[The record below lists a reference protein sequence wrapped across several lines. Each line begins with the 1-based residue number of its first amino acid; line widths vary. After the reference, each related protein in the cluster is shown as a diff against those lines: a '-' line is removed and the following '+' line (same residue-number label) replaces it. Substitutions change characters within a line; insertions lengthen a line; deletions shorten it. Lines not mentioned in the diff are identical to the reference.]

1 MRSAR
6 STAVGQLQ
14 NRAPLRGFAEHAFS
28 RAAGAPLVGG
38 NGVRLLRDAA
48 ENYPAWL
55 DALAGARHS
64 IFFEAY
70 IFADD
75 RLGREFA
82 AVLAAKARS
91 GVRVR
96 VLYDW
101 LGAVGEGTRRVLA
114 PLGEAGAE
122 VRCFNPPRID
132 SPLGWVVRNHRK
144 SLVVDGEVGF
154 VTGLCIAQR
163 WAGDPAR
170 GRQPWRDT
178 GVEVRGPAVA
188 DLARAFAHTWAEAGG
203 IITSDDLPTAE
214 GLAHHGDI
222 ALRVIATSPSTAGLY
237 RLDHLIAAL
246 ARRTLWLTDAYF
258 VGTAAYVQALR
269 AAAQDGVDVRFLVPG
284 ESDVPLVKAIGRA
297 GYRPLLESGVR
308 VWEWNGP
315 MLHAKTAAADGRWA
329 RVGSSNLNVAS
340 WLGNHELDVAVEDEG
355 FAHEMEDTFLADLEN
370 ATEIVLSARRRPA
383 PVRRPPPRS
392 RGGFVEHGERRA
404 RSGLAAAGAL
414 RIGHAVGAALGGY
427 RVLGPAEAK
436 LLALG
441 GLTLLAIGMVALIWP
456 RVAAFPVAVMGLWL
470 SSALM
475 WRAWRL
481 RREARA
487 VDRLAAHAPAITPV
501 VPANG
506 ETPPSTV
513 SAPSPETG
521 AADRVAD
528 PPR

>member
-1 MRSAR
+1 MRTAH
-6 STAVGQLQ
+6 STAVAPLQ
-14 NRAPLRGFAEHAFS
+14 ARDPLRGFAEHAFS
-28 RAAGAPLVGG
+28 RAAGAPLVLG
-38 NGVRLLRDAA
+38 NRVRLLRDSTD
-48 ENYPAWL
+48 NYPAWL
-55 DALAGARHS
+55 DALAAAKRS
-64 IFFEAY
+64 IFLEQY

-75 RLGREFA
+75 PLGREFA
-82 AVLAAKARS
+82 AVLAEKARS

-101 LGAVGEGTRRVLA
+101 LGSVGEGTRRVLEPVLA
-114 PLGEAGAE
+114 AGAE
-122 VRCFNPPRID
+122 VRCFNAPRID

-144 SLVVDGEVGF
+144 TLVVDGEVGF

-163 WAGDPAR
+163 WAGDPR
-170 GRQPWRDT
+170 TGRAPWRDT

-203 IITSDDLPTAE
+203 IITSDDLPTPDE
-214 GLAHHGDI
+214 IDPIGDVS
-222 ALRVIATSPSTAGLY
+222 LRVIATAPSTAGLY

-258 VGTAAYVQALR
+258 VGTAAFVQALR
-269 AAAQDGVDVRFLVPG
+269 AAARDGVDVRFLVPG

-297 GYRPLLESGVR
+297 GYRPLLEAGVR

-340 WLGNHELDVAVEDEG
+340 WLGNYELDVAVEDSG
-355 FAHEMEDTFLADLEN
+355 FAHDMEEAFLADLDN

-383 PVRRPPPRS
+383 PVRRPPPRA
-392 RGGFVEHGERRA
+392 RGTLTNHGDRRA

-414 RIGHAVGAALGGY
+414 RIGHAVGAAIGGY
-427 RVLGPAEAK
+427 RVHGPAEAK

-441 GLTLLAIGMVALIWP
+441 GLALLAIGVVALVWP
-456 RVAAFPVAVMGLWL
+456 RVAAFPVAVLGLWL
-470 SSALM
+470 SSALI

-481 RREARA
+481 RREAR
-487 VDRLAAHAPAITPV
+487 
-501 VPANG
+501 
-506 ETPPSTV
+506 E
-513 SAPSPETG
+513 
-521 AADRVAD
+521 ADRVALATREREARASEGA
-528 PPR
+528 PPPESRPASHN